1 MATSGFERWPSID
14 SQRGMQQLAMQRNIS
29 FFYPK
34 QIEAMHAAF
43 VAVCARLKL
52 RAGTGDRATDL
63 VAVKIV
69 DLARSGECDV
79 GRLTALTLAEFG
91 VEDDASYSRH

>member
-1 MATSGFERWPSID
+1 
-14 SQRGMQQLAMQRNIS
+14 MQRNITFS
-29 FFYPK
+29 YPK
-34 QIEAMHAAF
+34 QIEAAHAAF

-69 DLARSGECDV
+69 DLARGGECDV

-91 VEDDASYSRH
+91 LKDDGSSPPSRH